1 MSAGPSFEEIDQLLV
16 AAGWHPARD
25 MSDRVPELTAFV
37 ISDLAAHDCRLE
49 LFPEAN
55 AFLRSYGFLT
65 VEFPY
70 DADRMDRFITCARFC
85 SDKAEEISE
94 LMDDLQ
100 QSVFP
105 VGWDKVENGLVVMAP
120 DERMFYLHHSG
131 TYYAGMG
138 IHEVISSL
146 RTGRL
151 QQVERA
157 QGGGGFGARHVR
169 L

>member
-1 MSAGPSFEEIDQLLV
+1 MSTGPAREEIDQLLA

-25 MSDRVPELTAFV
+25 MSEKVPELTEFV
-37 ISDLAAHDCRLE
+37 ISDLATHDCQLE
-49 LFPEAN
+49 LFPEAE

-70 DADRMDRFITCARFC
+70 DAERTDTFNTCARFC

-105 VGWDKVENGLVVMAP
+105 IGWDKMENGLAVMTP
-120 DERMFYLHHSG
+120 DERMFYIHHSG
-131 TYYAGMG
+131 TYYAGTG

-146 RTGRL
+146 YTGHL
-151 QQVERA
+151 QPIEDY
-157 QGGGGFGARHVR
+157 HV
-169 L
+169 